1 MLFSC
6 VVVFVQQIKCT
17 TYQVN
22 INASGT
28 GPDPKHN
35 SLWKPGNISE
45 LRSMI
50 RLLLTFLITL
60 PAAWSMGQV
69 IHGTVL
75 DKESGEPVD
84 YADVFFDGT
93 FLGTITD
100 EYGVFT
106 LDVTRYSSRSLTIS
120 AMGYYPASLS
130 EFTAGKNY
138 RVYLTPRVFEIE
150 EAMVSAKSLTRER
163 LANLKLFRKEF
174 IGSTRYARR
183 CYILNEKDI
192 TFNYGTDQDT
202 LKAYASKPIRI
213 QNLALGYEISYYLD
227 RFEYDRHT
235 KTVVY
240 TGSIIFLKDLGT
252 DPGSLTRYERR
263 RAYAY
268 AGSATHLFRAL
279 WAHALKNS
287 GFIVRDYSTS
297 EILTEEEMVFQDST
311 GRKYFYYPE
320 DLRIDYYTRL
330 SYISCLKKRVYF
342 EPDGFFDPTGLLWGG
357 TISEQRIADFLP
369 YEYAPAR

>member
-1 MLFSC
+1 
-6 VVVFVQQIKCT
+6 
-17 TYQVN
+17 
-22 INASGT
+22 
-28 GPDPKHN
+28 
-35 SLWKPGNISE
+35 
-45 LRSMI
+45 MI
-50 RLLLTFLITL
+50 RFLLTLLITL
-60 PAAWSMGQV
+60 QAAWTMGQV
-69 IHGTVL
+69 IQGTVL
-75 DKESGEPVD
+75 DKDSGEPVD

-93 FLGTITD
+93 FLGTTTD
-100 EYGVFT
+100 EHGFFT
-106 LDVTRYSSRSLTIS
+106 LDVTQYSSRSLTIS
-120 AMGYYPASLS
+120 AMGYNPASLS
-130 EFTAGKNY
+130 EFTPGKNHK
-138 RVYLTPRVFEIE
+138 VYLIPRVFRIQ

-163 LANLKLFRKEF
+163 LANLRLFRKEF
-174 IGSTRYARR
+174 IGTSKYARR

-192 TFNYGTDQDT
+192 TFNYGSDQDT

-227 RFEYDRHT
+227 RFEFDRNT
-235 KTVVY
+235 QTVVY

-252 DPGSLTRYERR
+252 DPGSLTRFERR

-268 AGSATHLFRAL
+268 AGSAKHLFRAL

-287 GFIVRDYSTS
+287 GFKIRDYSTS

-342 EPDGFFDPTGLLWGG
+342 EADGFFDPMGLLWSG

>member
-1 MLFSC
+1 
-6 VVVFVQQIKCT
+6 
-17 TYQVN
+17 
-22 INASGT
+22 
-28 GPDPKHN
+28 
-35 SLWKPGNISE
+35 
-45 LRSMI
+45 MI

-75 DKESGEPVD
+75 DKESGKPVD

-100 EYGVFT
+100 EHGVFT

-120 AMGYYPASLS
+120 AMGYYPGSLS

-138 RVYLTPRVFEIE
+138 RVYLTPRVFAIE

-163 LANLKLFRKEF
+163 LANLKLFRNEF
-174 IGSTRYARR
+174 IGSTRYAKR

-240 TGSIIFLKDLGT
+240 TGSIIFLKVVEQICG
-252 DPGSLTRYERR
+252 DPVVDSLDFSFGDAQHKQVGDSRQWAEASVFIFAPRLFPVFVNLILSMT
-263 RAYAY
+263 
-268 AGSATHLFRAL
+268 SAI
-279 WAHALKNS
+279 S
-287 GFIVRDYSTS
+287 
-297 EILTEEEMVFQDST
+297 ILTQQFITKLGIRNLVQRYR
-311 GRKYFYYPE
+311 RK
-320 DLRIDYYTRL
+320 RIL
-330 SYISCLKKRVYF
+330 EKSKK
-342 EPDGFFDPTGLLWGG
+342 
-357 TISEQRIADFLP
+357 
-369 YEYAPAR
+369 